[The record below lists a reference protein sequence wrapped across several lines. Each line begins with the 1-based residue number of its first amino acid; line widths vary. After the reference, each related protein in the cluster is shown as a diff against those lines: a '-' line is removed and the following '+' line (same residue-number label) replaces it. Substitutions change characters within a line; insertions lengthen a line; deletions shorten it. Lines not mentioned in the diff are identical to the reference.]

1 MTNAAGSSKGRRG
14 TLAMAGALIAGVA
27 LAAWQVR
34 LIPEPPVAADVGPQT
49 MPAALVVLLGVLALA
64 YLYQA
69 LTGRASDA
77 THDPDESPLPGRHAR
92 FLYLVAGLAA
102 MLLLTPLAGIGPAC
116 VAAFVLVA
124 RAFDSRRLLRDLLVA
139 CVFVFV
145 IWYVFDRLLGVQL
158 GPFTSLIPRF

>member
-1 MTNAAGSSKGRRG
+1 
-14 TLAMAGALIAGVA
+14 
-27 LAAWQVR
+27 
-34 LIPEPPVAADVGPQT
+34 
-49 MPAALVVLLGVLALA
+49 MPAALVVLLGVLAVA
-64 YLYQA
+64 YLHQA

-77 THDPDESPLPGRHAR
+77 AHDPDESPLPGRRAR
-92 FLYLVAGLAA
+92 FLYLVAGLAV

-124 RAFDSRRLLRDLLVA
+124 RAFDSRRLLRDVLVA